1 MKQITLY
8 ATMLEDG
15 TYYRQE
21 TYVSTLSDALAVAR
35 DLIRNT
41 SVVESVYFEYEGKTY
56 TFNRKDIDK
65 IVRDN
70 GL

>member
-8 ATMLEDG
+8 AVKLEDG

-21 TYVSTLSDALAVAR
+21 TYAPTLSDALTTAR
-35 DLIRNT
+35 DLIRSM
-41 SVVESVYFEYEGKTY
+41 SVVESVYFEHEGKMY
-56 TFNRKDIDK
+56 AFNRKDIDK
-65 IVRDN
+65 IARDN

>member
-21 TYVSTLSDALAVAR
+21 TYVPTLSDALVVAR

-41 SVVESVYFEYEGKTY
+41 SVVESVYFEYEDKTY

>member
-1 MKQITLY
+1 
-8 ATMLEDG
+8 MLEDG

-21 TYVSTLSDALAVAR
+21 TYVPTLVVAR
-35 DLIRNT
+35 DLIQST
-41 SVVESVYFEYEGKTY
+41 SVVESVYFEYEDKTY

-65 IVRDN
+65 ITRDN